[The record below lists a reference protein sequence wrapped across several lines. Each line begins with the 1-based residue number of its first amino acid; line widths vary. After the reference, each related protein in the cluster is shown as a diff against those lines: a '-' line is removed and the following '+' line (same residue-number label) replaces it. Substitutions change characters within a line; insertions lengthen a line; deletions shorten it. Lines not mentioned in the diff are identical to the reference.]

1 MPEICRFLGIIITM
15 YYNDHPPPHFH
26 VRYNQ
31 QKAIIDIE
39 TLSILEGK
47 LTPRVLGLV
56 VEWAAMHQ
64 SELRENWQLA
74 RQNNPLEKIQPLE

>member
-1 MPEICRFLGIIITM
+1 
-15 YYNDHPPPHFH
+15 H

-47 LTPRVLGLV
+47 LSPRVLGLV
-56 VEWAAMHQ
+56 IEWAAMHK
-64 SELRENWQLA
+64 SELLNNWNLA
-74 RQNNPLEKIQPLE
+74 RQNNSLEKIEPLE